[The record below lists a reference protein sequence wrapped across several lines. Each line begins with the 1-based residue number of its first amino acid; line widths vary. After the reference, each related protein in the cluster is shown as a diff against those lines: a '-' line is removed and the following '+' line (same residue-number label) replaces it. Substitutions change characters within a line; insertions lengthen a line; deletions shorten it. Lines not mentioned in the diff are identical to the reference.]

1 MLGHPEFRPMYENA
15 RGDSIF
21 RLVSSL
27 ANAPKSVLI
36 PLDDITGVVVQANNV
51 LDIHCVGAHAATQL
65 WKCTPT
71 TDQGGAA
78 APTITSGDSVYDA
91 LISAMTA
98 NPGGVASSV
107 ILGNDQAATPV
118 QMYWRSVAFTA

>member
-1 MLGHPEFRPMYENA
+1 MAKFIKFNITA
-15 RGDSIF
+15 TD
-21 RLVSSL
+21 V

-65 WKCTPT
+65 WKCTPS

-107 ILGNDQAATPV
+107 ILGKDQAATPL

>member
-1 MLGHPEFRPMYENA
+1 MAKFIKFNITA
-15 RGDSIF
+15 TDI
-21 RLVSSL
+21 

-107 ILGNDQAATPV
+107 ILGKDQAATPV